1 MGNEPAFA
9 SPDFLRPVCAAGF
22 KWPVFRPIMQ
32 ACLRAGESFVRKAGS
47 IERAND
53 FRSPMP
59 QAQDPDERYVRIAV
73 MIMLALTLFASACAT
88 LIHWLAPIH
97 RMMDLVVPPAFCV
110 LSVGLITALVRRPDW
125 VLGIVRIDLLAA
137 GVALVAPAWLYTL
150 QATLTPGVQLIEI
163 LPPVSSLF
171 VVFLA
176 MLMIFVPG
184 RLAFLMA
191 ALSWVLIAVLV
202 YLLLHGQEMWSP
214 RGRDLLMAY
223 GPASIMVVVLLPVQR
238 ALVGKIRRLAL
249 ERDRME
255 VMLRRDPLTGVQ
267 SRLLG
272 EQMLRQ
278 VLSERIPAG
287 VIMLDLDKF
296 KAINDT
302 HGHPMGDKVLQ
313 AVADA
318 CQGLL
323 RAGKTISRWGGEE
336 FLVIVPNVDA
346 PGLQRVAERLRLAI
360 ADLSV
365 APAGQVTAS
374 LGATLLQSWDDQ
386 ETVLQRADRA
396 LYRAKEQGGNRVVA
410 VPAPIAAGTTPQ
422 QTN

>member
-1 MGNEPAFA
+1 MT
-9 SPDFLRPVCAAGF
+9 
-22 KWPVFRPIMQ
+22 
-32 ACLRAGESFVRKAGS
+32 
-47 IERAND
+47 
-53 FRSPMP
+53 

-73 MIMLALTLFASACAT
+73 MIMLVLTLFASACAT

-97 RMMDLVVPPAFCV
+97 RMLDLVIPPAICV

-125 VLGIVRIDLLAA
+125 MLGIVRIDLLAA
-137 GVALVAPAWLYTL
+137 GVALAAPAWLYTL
-150 QATLTPGVQLIEI
+150 QATLTPGVQLIDI

-171 VVFLA
+171 VVFLI
-176 MLMIFVPG
+176 MLMIFLPG

-191 ALSWVLIAVLV
+191 ALSWVLIALPVLV
-202 YLLLHGQEMWSP
+202 YLLLHGREMWSP

-365 APAGQVTAS
+365 APVGQVTAS
-374 LGATLLQSWDDQ
+374 LGATLLQSWDNQ
-386 ETVLQRADRA
+386 ETVLQRADQA

-410 VPAPIAAGTTPQ
+410 AAASIAAGTTPQ
-422 QTN
+422 KTGSGSPTTV